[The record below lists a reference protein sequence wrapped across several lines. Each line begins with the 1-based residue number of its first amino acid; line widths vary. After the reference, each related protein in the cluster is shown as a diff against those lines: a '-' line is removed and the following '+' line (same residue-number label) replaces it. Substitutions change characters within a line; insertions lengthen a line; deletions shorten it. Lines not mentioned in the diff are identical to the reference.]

1 MPQPSAFQIKK
12 NALYR
17 TRTLALELD
26 GHRLYQLGNSIKSKF
41 ISNGILY
48 SRPYIVS
55 AGGVGGGEHLMELS
69 STLKKMG

>member
-12 NALYR
+12 TALYR

-26 GHRLYQLGNSIKSKF
+26 GNRLYQLGSSIKSKC

-48 SRPYIVS
+48 CRPYIVR
-55 AGGVGGGEHLMELS
+55 AGGNLLELT
-69 STLKKMG
+69 STLKKMA

>member
-48 SRPYIVS
+48 CRPYIVS
-55 AGGVGGGEHLMELS
+55 VGGGEHLMELS